1 MEDSW
6 STEGTPGPKSNVNVA
21 GARTEDKDGKTV
33 LEFVKVK
40 VAEIGTSECSR
51 LLSRKPFWRELAA
64 LLAACSLQGVTEN
77 GFADPPGLFRGLE
90 LLGEPRR
97 SQIALGVLGLA
108 ALRAIGPA
116 ELKWRNPGPGL
127 EEQLSALDDELAA
140 IKRLRETSQRRRAL
154 RRLLFE
160 WHPDK
165 NSHRHELAKA
175 AFQHIQVQKADILE
189 GHAKKKPQPD

>member
-51 LLSRKPFWRELAA
+51 LLSRKPCWRELAA

-77 GFADPPGLFRGLE
+77 GFADPPGLFRALE